1 MVASRLGTPL
11 SDIEKNP
18 CRTREVAATYGLK
31 DVAYDA
37 DTSDKDSKHDSGP
50 RDGVGGRSGR
60 GSTDS
65 Q

>member
-1 MVASRLGTPL
+1 MGTPL

-18 CRTREVAATYGLK
+18 FRTREVAATYGLTLK

-60 GSTDS
+60 GSTGS
-65 Q
+65 R